1 VLLWQNPNFWM
12 KRCTS
17 NRNVPYNRDMRRAR
31 SSWTQRGFT
40 LVELLVVIAIIGVLI
55 SLLLP
60 AAQAAREAARRI
72 QCVNNLR
79 QIALATQNYESSH
92 GMLPPSAV
100 LDPVEL
106 KFGSDTTYPAVDHRL
121 GKNFSWVVALLPFLE
136 QQNLYERFDLSKSV
150 FEQENEPQSQPLT
163 SLMCPSDDAS
173 LRYFSDAE
181 LTQGKR
187 FAKGNYAAYVSPYH
201 IDMQLLYPGALIATG
216 QPLKRIEDGLSN
228 TIVFA
233 EVRTLDVEQD
243 ERGAWALPWAGTT
256 ILSMDLHHKCAGA
269 GDSCPDY
276 VKCPNERY
284 YRPSPCSLG
293 VAQTPNSNGEVVD
306 TLHFCANGSDLQRQA
321 DLEGMPCVPWI
332 GRIGLNGY
340 YSASPR
346 SLHPGGVHVAY
357 LDGHT
362 GFLSDEVDE
371 FSMAYRISIN
381 DGQSNDY
388 DD

>member
-1 VLLWQNPNFWM
+1 MCRHHSFW
-12 KRCTS
+12 S
-17 NRNVPYNRDMRRAR
+17 
-31 SSWTQRGFT
+31 QRGFT

-106 KFGSDTTYPAVDHRL
+106 EYDNGTDKVLYPAVDHRL
-121 GKNFSWVVALLPFLE
+121 GKQFSWVVALLPFFE
-136 QQNLYERFDLSKSV
+136 QQNLNERFDLSKSV
-150 FEQENEPQSQPLT
+150 FEQENEPQAQPLT
-163 SLMCPSDDAS
+163 SLMCPSDDANG
-173 LRYFSDAE
+173 RYFVDTE

-187 FAKGNYAAYVSPYH
+187 FAKGNYAAYVSPHH
-201 IDMQLLYPGALIATG
+201 IDLQLLYPGALIATG

-243 ERGAWALPWAGTT
+243 ERGAWALPWAGAS
-256 ILSMDLHHKCAGA
+256 ILSFDMHHKCSPLNGV
-269 GDSCPDY
+269 SRNRCPED
-276 VKCPNERY
+276 RY
-284 YRPSPCSLG
+284 YRADPWYLG
-293 VAQTPNSNGEVVD
+293 KTQMPNSSGQIVD
-306 TLHFCANGSDLQRQA
+306 TLHFCANGSVSQNLA
-321 DLEGMPCVPWI
+321 DLEGMPCVPWNGNI
-332 GRIGLNGY
+332 GIKWGY

-362 GFLSDEVDE
+362 SFLSDDVDE
-371 FSMAYRISIN
+371 LSMAYRISIN
-381 DGQSNDY
+381 DGQSSDY